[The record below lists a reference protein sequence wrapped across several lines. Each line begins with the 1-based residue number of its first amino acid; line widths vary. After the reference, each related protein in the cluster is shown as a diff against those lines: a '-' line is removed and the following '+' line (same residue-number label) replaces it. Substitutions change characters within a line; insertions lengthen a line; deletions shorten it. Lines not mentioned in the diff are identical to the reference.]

1 LNSRETPYYS
11 IREGRN
17 PNITFDLPF
26 LRRVF
31 FDLYAQYEQDG
42 YFQQAFGYY
51 CVDAGTVAGSL
62 GSDIEAY
69 VRRKLRKEDLW
80 PVEKHYKSYEEDDLF
95 DMVELLFDVIS
106 KPSENGGYYHSYSN
120 CGWHYSSFDVK
131 PAQDDFR
138 ANLNEVLRDYESGFV
153 LSEQGEIQ
161 TIAIAG
167 TESLLEAELVTHDP
181 ENIDERVTVAI
192 RKFRAYQ
199 ATAGDRRDAVR
210 GLGDVLEYLRA
221 QLKDSFTKQD
231 ESDIFNLLN
240 NFGIR
245 HHNMTQKSDYDESI
259 FLEWSFY
266 YLLSATHAA
275 LRLLARSENRGA
287 S

>member
-1 LNSRETPYYS
+1 VTSRETPYYS

-17 PNITFDLPF
+17 PNIRFDLPF

-31 FDLYAQYEQDG
+31 FDLFLKYEQDG
-42 YFQQAFGYY
+42 YFQEAFGYS
-51 CVDAGTVAGSL
+51 CFDAGTVAGSL

-69 VRRKLRKEDLW
+69 IRRKVRKENLW
-80 PVEKHYKSYEEDDLF
+80 PVHEFYTSYEEDDLF

-106 KPSENGGYYHSYSN
+106 KPLDGRYHSYSN
-120 CGWHYSSFDVK
+120 CGWHYDSFDAG
-131 PAQDDFR
+131 PAQNDFR
-138 ANLNEVLRDYESGFV
+138 TNMNEVLRDYEGGFV

-161 TIAIAG
+161 TMAIAG
-167 TESLLEAELVTHDP
+167 TENLLEVQVVTDDP
-181 ENIDERVTVAI
+181 ESIDNRVTAAI

-199 ATAGDRRDAVR
+199 ATVGDRRDAVR
-210 GLGDVLEYLRA
+210 GLADVLEYLRTE
-221 QLKDSFTKQD
+221 LKDSFTKPD

-245 HHNMTQKSDYDESI
+245 HHNATQKSDYDQAI

-266 YLLSATHAA
+266 YLLSAIHAA
-275 LRLLARSENRGA
+275 LRLLGRSRD
-287 S
+287 